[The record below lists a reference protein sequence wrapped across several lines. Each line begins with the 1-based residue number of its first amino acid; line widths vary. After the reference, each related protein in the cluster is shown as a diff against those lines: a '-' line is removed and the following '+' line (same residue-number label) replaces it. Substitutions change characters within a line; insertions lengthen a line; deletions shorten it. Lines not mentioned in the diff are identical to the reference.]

1 MTSELQKIK
10 KAKTLKLSERWY
22 ARIKMDDG
30 TWYRVATKKIELE
43 TAKSR
48 ALELYY
54 EATIKGKN
62 NLPQNTRSFSSIAKS
77 IVKKLESTRETMQW
91 KQTYQ
96 AYIYAINKIPN
107 PPTFD
112 TAS

>member
-1 MTSELQKIK
+1 MHNATHEVIPKRCSLYKQPR
-10 KAKTLKLSERWY
+10 SERWY

-30 TWYRVATKKIELE
+30 NWYSVVTKELELE

-62 NLPQNTRSFSSIAKS
+62 NLTQNTQGRQTRNPNRSNARYMLS
-77 IVKKLESTRETMQW
+77 
-91 KQTYQ
+91 
-96 AYIYAINKIPN
+96 
-107 PPTFD
+107 PPLKVEHM
-112 TAS
+112 

>member
-1 MTSELQKIK
+1 LRYGEFAMHNATHVVIPKRCSLDKQPRSK
-10 KAKTLKLSERWY
+10 RWY

-30 TWYRVATKKIELE
+30 TWYRVVTKEIELE

-62 NLPQNTRSFSSIAKS
+62 NLPKIHVVF
-77 IVKKLESTRETMQW
+77 
-91 KQTYQ
+91 Q
-96 AYIYAINKIPN
+96 A
-107 PPTFD
+107 
-112 TAS
+112 